1 VQGVDVWMNVP
12 RRPYEASGTSGQKA
26 AMNGVLNFSVLD
38 GWWLEGYDGQNGFAI
53 SDVSELTDEE
63 ADRQDAASMFAVLER
78 EVIPRFYERD
88 ETDFPRAWVAMMKHA
103 VQTLV
108 PAFNSD
114 RMVAEYAEKI
124 Y

>member
-1 VQGVDVWMNVP
+1 
-12 RRPYEASGTSGQKA
+12 
-26 AMNGVLNFSVLD
+26 MNGVLNFSVLD

-63 ADRQDAASMFAVLER
+63 ADASDAASMFEVLE
-78 EVIPRFYERD
+78 EQVIPRFYERD
-88 ETDFPRAWVAMMKHA
+88 SHNIPRAWVAMMKRA

-114 RMVAEYAEKI
+114 RMAAEYVEKI

>member
-1 VQGVDVWMNVP
+1 MNVP

-38 GWWLEGYDGQNGFAI
+38 GWWLEGYDGQNGFSI
-53 SDVSELTDEE
+53 SDVSELTEDE
-63 ADRQDAASMFAVLER
+63 ADRRDAASMFAVLER

-88 ETDFPRAWVAMMKHA
+88 AADVPRAWVAMMKRA

-108 PAFNSD
+108 PAFSSD

>member
-1 VQGVDVWMNVP
+1 M
-12 RRPYEASGTSGQKA
+12 
-26 AMNGVLNFSVLD
+26 
-38 GWWLEGYDGQNGFAI
+38 
-53 SDVSELTDEE
+53 TDEE
-63 ADRQDAASMFAVLER
+63 ADRRDAASMFEVLER

-88 ETDFPRAWVAMMKHA
+88 AAGIPRAWVAMMKHA

-114 RMVAEYAEKI
+114 RMVAEYAENI